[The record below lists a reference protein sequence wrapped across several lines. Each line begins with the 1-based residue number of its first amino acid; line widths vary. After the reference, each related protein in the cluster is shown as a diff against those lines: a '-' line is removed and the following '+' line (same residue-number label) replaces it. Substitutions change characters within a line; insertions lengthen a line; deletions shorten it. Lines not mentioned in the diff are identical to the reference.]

1 MRREAVE
8 GGRMSHTGGTG
19 LGLTRDLMWVQ
30 GILRVS
36 PGAWADPRH
45 YKGASKYLRQILLV
59 IGIDEE
65 PSPGS
70 GHSAYAG
77 PSWFYLPEEI

>member
-1 MRREAVE
+1 
-8 GGRMSHTGGTG
+8 
-19 LGLTRDLMWVQ
+19 MW
-30 GILRVS
+30 S